1 MSFTPVFEI
10 GLWNAWI
17 FILGMVLISYG
28 LRYLIVNKKATLF
41 IWPQYNEKEKKLNYI
56 YMVIYYASGIYSI
69 FLPLKLGTAW
79 FYAGFFIYL
88 LGMIFVTMTMLSFAT
103 TSVDKAV
110 TKGVFRISRNPMY
123 FGFFLIPIG
132 IGIACASWVFL
143 LCAML
148 SIILLNI
155 LAIPEERMCLERY
168 GNAYREYMNKTPK
181 WIGIPKFGKK

>member
-1 MSFTPVFEI
+1 MSFTPVFGI

-181 WIGIPKFGKK
+181 WIGIPKFGGK